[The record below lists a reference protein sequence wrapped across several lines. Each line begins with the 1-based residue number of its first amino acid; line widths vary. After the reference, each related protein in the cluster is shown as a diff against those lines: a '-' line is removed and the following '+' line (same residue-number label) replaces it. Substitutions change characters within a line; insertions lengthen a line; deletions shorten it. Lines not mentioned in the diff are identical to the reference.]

1 MSPTRSIVQSLAG
14 RYLPRFPGIYPIVF
28 VSLLAVIPFPAEAQ
42 ISPQGAIEIEQ
53 GGKLWIEGS
62 ASIVD
67 YRCQAERLS
76 GNGTIENTGNPQ
88 ENVKGHGAVTIS
100 VSIPVYSLECGR
112 KAMNNDMYKALKAGE
127 YPSISYKLLHAIL
140 VDSTT
145 SSVDQ
150 LNNWMNIKTTGV
162 LEIAGAQ
169 DTTQVY
175 VKGKLLSDDRFR
187 VKGRKQISMKTYDIK
202 PPTALLGLIKASN
215 ELTVY
220 FDVTVRLK
228 SS

>member
-1 MSPTRSIVQSLAG
+1 MSLFSMIT
-14 RYLPRFPGIYPIVF
+14 
-28 VSLLAVIPFPAEAQ
+28 FPAEAQ
-42 ISPQGAIEIEQ
+42 ISPQGVIEIEQ

-145 SSVDQ
+145 SSIDQ
-150 LNNWMNIKTTGV
+150 KNDWMSIKTTGV
-162 LEIAGAQ
+162 LEIAGIQ

-187 VKGRKQISMKTYDIK
+187 VKGSKQISMKTYDIK

-215 ELTVY
+215 KLTVY